1 VTAQRTT
8 VQLTAPAKINLYLR
22 VLCRREDGYHE
33 LDSLFIPLALADRV
47 EVTFTPGP
55 LRPSDQPNP
64 AAGVT
69 CACPGHPELEGE
81 HNLAAQAAQA
91 YLEAAELKG
100 AQVELTVHKSIWIA
114 AGLGGGSSDAAAV
127 LLALNRLAPALPQ
140 RRFQT
145 LARDLGADVP
155 FFLAPRPALA
165 RGIGED
171 FADLPFLLPEL
182 HLVLVNPGLP
192 LKTATVF
199 EGLQLEPGGP
209 RQPLS
214 NPPAATDLKTLSSL
228 IHNDLEPV
236 ATRLR
241 PEIAQMQQALDAA
254 GAAGVGMSGSG
265 PTVFGLFPTPQLAS
279 AAAHKVADTT
289 GFLAVATRVLA
300 A

>member
-1 VTAQRTT
+1 MTGQRTS

-22 VLCRREDGYHE
+22 VLGRRADGYHE
-33 LDSLFIPLALADRV
+33 LDTLFIPLALADRV
-47 EVTFTPGP
+47 EVAYTPGP
-55 LRPSDQPNP
+55 LRPSDRPNP

-81 HNLAAQAAQA
+81 HNLAARAARA
-91 YLEAAELKG
+91 YLEAAELRG
-100 AQVELTVHKSIWIA
+100 VQVELTVHKSIWIA
-114 AGLGGGSSDAAAV
+114 AGLGGSSDAAAV
-127 LLALNRLAPALPQ
+127 LLALNRLAPALPR

-165 RGIGED
+165 RGVGD
-171 FADLPFLLPEL
+171 TLTDLPFLLPEL

-192 LKTATVF
+192 LKTAAVF
-199 EGLQLEPGGP
+199 EGLKLEPGGP
-209 RQPLS
+209 RQPQFDPPEAMDILALS
-214 NPPAATDLKTLSSL
+214 AL

-236 ATRLR
+236 AASLR
-241 PEIAQMQQALDAA
+241 PEITGIQRALDAS

>member
-1 VTAQRTT
+1 MTCQRTA
-8 VQLTAPAKINLYLR
+8 VQLAAPAKINLYLR
-22 VLCRREDGYHE
+22 VLGRRADGYHE
-33 LDSLFIPLALADRV
+33 LDTLFVPLELADRV
-47 EVTFTPGP
+47 EVAYTAGP
-55 LRPSDQPNP
+55 LRPGDRPNP

-69 CACPGHPELEGE
+69 CACPGHAELEGE

-91 YLEAAELKG
+91 YLDAAELKG

-127 LLALNRLAPALPQ
+127 LLALNRLAPALPR
-140 RRFQT
+140 RRFQS

-165 RGIGED
+165 RGIGDEL
-171 FADLPFLLPEL
+171 ADLPFVLPEL

-192 LKTATVF
+192 LKTAAVF
-199 EGLQLEPGGP
+199 KGLQLEPGSP
-209 RQPLS
+209 RPRLS
-214 NPPAATDLKTLSSL
+214 DAPAATDLETLSAL

-241 PEIAQMQQALDAA
+241 PEIAQIRQALDAL

-265 PTVFGLFPTPQLAS
+265 PTVFGLFQTPQLAS
-279 AAAHKVADTT
+279 AAAYKVADTT
-289 GFLAVATRVLA
+289 GFLAVATSVLA